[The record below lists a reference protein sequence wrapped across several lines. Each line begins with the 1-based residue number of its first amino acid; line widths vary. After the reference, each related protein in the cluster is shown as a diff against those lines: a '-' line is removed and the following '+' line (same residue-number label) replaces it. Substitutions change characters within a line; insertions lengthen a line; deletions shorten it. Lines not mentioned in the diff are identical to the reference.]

1 MGSKSNFFKYTPP
14 VQEENKKAPELVTV
28 VSRKSDSGAKSQNKK
43 YWLVRETPSE
53 MFKLQEINLKNI
65 PTGPAKLVSSE
76 EFSSDYS
83 LELDYWQKEVR
94 PSMENLEKTVQR
106 GENHRSR
113 GELYSAEMEYS
124 GALEVDEDN
133 VRATF
138 GLGLTYLAKGDIE
151 KAQEIFSKVVQL
163 ESAFEV
169 EHKHMFNDFGI
180 SMRKMGMYKEALQ
193 FYKRGL
199 TLDSEDENLYFNI
212 ARTHFESGDWEN
224 CFRYLT
230 MCLEKNRGV
239 EEARKFCFYIIEK
252 STTDDDMLREFG
264 SSEIGTKLRS
274 DILSLL
280 RKMQIAAGVD
290 LDDAIEKTHQIRD
303 RMLVIEEEERHTREI
318 EKDLY
323 NLDENNG

>member
-1 MGSKSNFFKYTPP
+1 MSSKKIFFKYNPP
-14 VQEENKKAPELVTV
+14 VQAETKKDFELVTV
-28 VSRKSDSGAKSQNKK
+28 VSRKADSNSKGRNKK

-53 MFKLQEINLKNI
+53 MFKLQAINSKNVPFGI
-65 PTGPAKLVSSE
+65 AKLVSSE

-83 LELDYWQKEVR
+83 LELDYWQKKVR

-106 GENHRSR
+106 GENHRAH

-124 GALEVDEDN
+124 GALEVDENN

-138 GLGLTYLAKGDIE
+138 GLGLTYLAKGDIA
-151 KAQEIFSKVVQL
+151 KAQEIFSKVLQL
-163 ESAFEV
+163 ESAFTV

-180 SMRKMGMYKEALQ
+180 SMRKNGMYSEALQ
-193 FYKRGL
+193 FYNRGL
-199 TLDSEDENLYFNI
+199 ALDNDDENLYFNI
-212 ARTHFESGDWEN
+212 ARTHFEAGDWEN

-239 EEARKFCFYIIEK
+239 EEARKFCSYIIEK
-252 STTDDDMLREFG
+252 STTNDDMLREFG
-264 SSEIGTKLRS
+264 SSEVGSKLRS

-303 RMLVIEEEERHTREI
+303 RMLIIEEEERHMREI

-323 NLDENNG
+323 NLDKNNG